1 MTHLRR
7 ADATARG
14 AVPATI
20 DEDEPMGENAA
31 ELLPVRNQPVTG
43 PEAHLKTKDSYRSSR
58 HLQ

>member
-14 AVPATI
+14 AIPATI
-20 DEDEPMGENAA
+20 DEDDSMVEGAT

-43 PEAHLKTKDSYRSSR
+43 LEAHLKDRNSYRSSR